1 MILKKYKSQFL
12 LAGILLIFII
22 CKISELSL
30 PYFWD
35 ELGVYARAALYL
47 NDHHPGLLP
56 SALPPELS
64 RGHPLLFSFIYG
76 TSFKL
81 FGDGVFTGHM
91 TSLCISLIFLICIYI
106 ITKKY
111 FNALAGIYAVVFL
124 AIQPVFYAQSV
135 MVLPEILLALFF
147 LLSIYFWMEKKYIL
161 FSIFSVCAMLTK
173 ETAVI
178 LPLVIMVGNILNS
191 RLSKQS
197 IKIKV
202 KHILILAPWIFF
214 GLFLLIQKQQNG
226 WYLFPLH
233 ESNLDFDPRRFFI
246 FLADYCSFIF
256 LEQGRFIASIV
267 FLLFMLLFI
276 RRKITISLK
285 PILIYLLLLILAG
298 LLFSAINF
306 YMNRYTLFV
315 ISALAILAGQMFAQ
329 LEKYNLLFRMILIP
343 VLIAPFI
350 FVNPGFD
357 YDVSMNYKKYVD
369 IQTNAVEYAVENLH
383 AGDSLFANFPV
394 IYCFR
399 DSRFGYYDTTK
410 IEFEIVR
417 KSEISS
423 AGYFMIADP
432 GAFDHPMPPPEE
444 LLEVKRFQNEIANVK
459 LLKLIPR

>member
-1 MILKKYKSQFL
+1 MIQTKHTSKFL
-12 LAGILLIFII
+12 LTGILLIFII
-22 CKISELSL
+22 CKFSELSV

-47 NDHHPGLLP
+47 NDHQPGLLP

-64 RGHPLLFSFIYG
+64 RGHPLLFSFIFG

-81 FGDGVFTGHM
+81 FGDGIFTGHI
-91 TSLCISLIFLICIYI
+91 TSLIISVIFLICIYL
-106 ITKKY
+106 ITEKY

-135 MVLPEILLALFF
+135 MVLPEILLALFC
-147 LLSIYFWMEKKYIL
+147 LMSIYYWLEKKYFL
-161 FSIFSVCAMLTK
+161 FSIFSVCAILTK

-178 LPLVIMVGNILNS
+178 IPLVIMVGILLNS

-197 IKIKV
+197 IKIKP
-202 KHILILAPWIFF
+202 KHLLILAPWIIF

-233 ESNLDFDPRRFFI
+233 ENNLNFEPRRFFI
-246 FLADYCSFIF
+246 FLTDYCSFIF
-256 LEQGRFIASIV
+256 FEQGRFIVLIV
-267 FLLFMLLFI
+267 FLLFMILFI
-276 RRKITISLK
+276 KGKISLSIK
-285 PILIYLLLLILAG
+285 PIIIYLLLLIFGG
-298 LLFSAINF
+298 LFFSAINF
-306 YMNRYTLFV
+306 YMDRYTLF
-315 ISALAILAGQMFAQ
+315 IIAALAILAGQMFAQ

-343 VLIAPFI
+343 VLVAPFI
-350 FVNPGFD
+350 FVNPDFD
-357 YDVSMNYKKYVD
+357 YDVSMNYKKYAEL
-369 IQTNAVEYAVENLH
+369 QTNAVEYAVENLH

-399 DSRFGYYDTTK
+399 DSRFGYCDTTK

-417 KSEISS
+417 KSEIAS
-423 AGYFMIADP
+423 AGYFMLADP
-432 GAFDHPMPPPEE
+432 GAFDHPMPPPAE
-444 LLEVKRFQNEIANVK
+444 LVEVKRFQNEIANVK